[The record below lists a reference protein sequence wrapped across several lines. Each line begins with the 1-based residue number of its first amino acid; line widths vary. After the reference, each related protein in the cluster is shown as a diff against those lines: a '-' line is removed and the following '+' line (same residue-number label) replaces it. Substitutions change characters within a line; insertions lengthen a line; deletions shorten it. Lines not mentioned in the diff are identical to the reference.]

1 MTPIQPSNAW
11 LKSLDSAITK
21 FYWKNKTPRIK
32 LSTLQK
38 PKSLGGLDA
47 PNFTPYCLANHLQ
60 YIHRWTHPNQS
71 DITWLDL
78 EQNLY
83 GNFQIADLPFFTQT
97 IKKHSCF
104 KSPTISSSLTAWWK
118 FHNITNTKLS
128 HLKLTP
134 IWNNPDFTC
143 NNKKLN
149 FNSWKSNRITHLQHM
164 FVEGNFST
172 FEDLVQK
179 FGITDKQFLQYLQ
192 LKSSIKS
199 SIKLTTNTPTVNL
212 ELTPTISQIIC
223 YDTIYKSGEEDSSA
237 VKRWFINKIKQNTK

>member
-1 MTPIQPSNAW
+1 MFDLKFPSIPPLLQWNKIFFLQSPFFPKIPKTFLKIRIFNKSKVIYLLSMTPIQPSTAW

-143 NNKKLN
+143 NNKKTQ
-149 FNSWKSNRITHLQHM
+149 F
-164 FVEGNFST
+164 
-172 FEDLVQK
+172 
-179 FGITDKQFLQYLQ
+179 QFLE
-192 LKSSIKS
+192 K
-199 SIKLTTNTPTVNL
+199 
-212 ELTPTISQIIC
+212 
-223 YDTIYKSGEEDSSA
+223 
-237 VKRWFINKIKQNTK
+237 